1 MFKKTFIILFYL
13 FIQSINAQTITG
25 NFIIHKF
32 KGIGGDGRLTE
43 KAKIKDIY
51 NYVYSDSKSKMV
63 LTNPRGT
70 QIDTI
75 KKYDELYDYHY
86 ETVETVIAPSKSMYF
101 KDFKNKLY
109 EKNIVTD
116 GKEVYEKINL
126 PELIW
131 SQINETKNIEG
142 FLCRKATTIYTSNG
156 YTLTYYAWYT
166 DEIPIQDGPFLFV
179 GLPGFIVELGVDDMF
194 FIKLTN
200 YEYNENQI
208 TIIDNIKD

>member
-1 MFKKTFIILFYL
+1 
-13 FIQSINAQTITG
+13 
-25 NFIIHKF
+25 
-32 KGIGGDGRLTE
+32 
-43 KAKIKDIY
+43 
-51 NYVYSDSKSKMV
+51 MV

-131 SQINETKNIEG
+131 TQINETKNIEG

-194 FIKLTN
+194 LIKFTN

>member
-1 MFKKTFIILFYL
+1 MFKKTLIILFYL

-25 NFIIHKF
+25 NFVIHKF
-32 KGIGGDGRLTE
+32 KDIGGDGRLTE

-75 KKYDELYDYHY
+75 KKYDELYNYHY
-86 ETVETVIAPSKSMYF
+86 ETVETVIAHSKSLYF
-101 KDFKNKLY
+101 KDFKNRLY

-116 GKEVYEKINL
+116 GIEIYEKINL

-131 SQINETKNIEG
+131 TQINETKNIEG

-179 GLPGFIVELGVDDMF
+179 GLPGFIVELGVDNMF
-194 FIKLTN
+194 FIKFTN

-208 TIIDNIKD
+208 TKIDNIKD